1 MTVSV
6 PITKGLF
13 SFCSC
18 FGFYPNFQLELSCC
32 YYHSGQPIKKT
43 TPLRAKKLIFRV
55 SNISFKTRTALLT
68 ITLKQFSLSDSL
80 THFLFHP
87 DKT

>member
-18 FGFYPNFQLELSCC
+18 FGSYTNFQLELSCC
-32 YYHSGQPIKKT
+32 CYHSGQPIKKK

-55 SNISFKTRTALLT
+55 SNIF
-68 ITLKQFSLSDSL
+68 LKQEL
-80 THFLFHP
+80 HF
-87 DKT
+87 